1 MHPFISLQNLRL
13 AEDFFLKC
21 KWFYTL
27 AIVVNK
33 SFQNPKKKTGFFFI
47 SRAKSN
53 KPKKNRNKNREKWKA
68 HLYALLVPLSPHT
81 STSRIINSK
90 YRKLASISSS
100 AATYPIASSKLICM
114 IQCL

>member
-1 MHPFISLQNLRL
+1 MPLYYMVEITMHPFISLQNLCL

-81 STSRIINSK
+81 STQVES
-90 YRKLASISSS
+90 SI
-100 AATYPIASSKLICM
+100 ANTENLP
-114 IQCL
+114 Q